1 MLDHVFVQTIGAL
14 RKALDAALLERH
26 AIEERFELEL
36 MLGDIT
42 WETSYTL
49 PGEGLSPRAQ
59 AGITF
64 EWSTWSQSSYRSMM
78 IGEGVEEPPEIT
90 VEILFRVQRL
100 AASPD
105 PSVVLAAL
113 PPTPPALGDL
123 PLERRA
129 PTIEQQLDNDGNG
142 RFAVEVAYDGMY
154 EIPDEAFSD
163 NARFEA
169 DMAPLGGWIAST
181 LVRLTDLGLQFLPP
195 DIDVDL
201 G

>member
-1 MLDHVFVQTIGAL
+1 MLDHVFVQSIAAL
-14 RKALDAALLERH
+14 RRGLDAALLERH

-49 PGEGLSPRAQ
+49 PGEGPSPRAQ
-59 AGITF
+59 AAITF
-64 EWSTWSQSSYRSMM
+64 EWSTWSQSSYRSIM
-78 IGEGVEEPPEIT
+78 IGEAVEEPPEIT

-105 PSVVLAAL
+105 PAVVLAAL
-113 PPTPPALGDL
+113 PPTPPNLGDL
-123 PLERRA
+123 PLDRRA
-129 PTIEQQLDNDGNG
+129 PTIEQQLDDDGS
-142 RFAVEVAYDGMY
+142 RRYAVEVAYDGMY
-154 EIPDEAFSD
+154 EVPEEAFAGE
-163 NARFEA
+163 ARFDA
-169 DMAPLGGWIAST
+169 DLAPLGGWIAST
-181 LVRLTDLGLQFLPP
+181 LVRLTDLGLEFLPP